1 VHTTFETHVSPGS
14 TLLVVSGDLDV
25 VCSHRLRRHLADAED
40 RGGHSLD
47 LDAGEVSFVDCT
59 SLRLIDSTRRRLA
72 RHGSRLRVTAASS
85 RFRLVSDLAGYVDL
99 APATDQLAEATG
111 SGRS

>member
-1 VHTTFETHVSPGS
+1 VHTTFETHVSPDS
-14 TLLVVSGDLDV
+14 TLLVVTGELDV
-25 VCSHRLRRHLADAED
+25 VSSHRLRRHLAEAED
-40 RGGHSLD
+40 SCGPSLD

-85 RFRLVSDLAGYVDL
+85 RFQLVSHLAGYAEL
-99 APATDQLAEATG
+99 APRAAGLAHA
-111 SGRS
+111 